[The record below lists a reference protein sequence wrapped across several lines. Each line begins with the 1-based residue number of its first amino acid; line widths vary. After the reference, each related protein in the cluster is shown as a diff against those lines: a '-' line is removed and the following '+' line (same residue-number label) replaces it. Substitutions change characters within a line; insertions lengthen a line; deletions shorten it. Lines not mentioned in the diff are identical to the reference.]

1 MISTMLDS
9 KIKLEVIAKV
19 IQERALKSPNKKVPM
34 HTFLCYNISLKD
46 FIFDYLSEQPSNYK
60 LPVDLPVEI
69 EYTDSRNIGNFDG
82 VPESYGEIL

>member
-19 IQERALKSPNKKVPM
+19 IKERALKSPNKKVPM

-46 FIFDYLSEQPSNYK
+46 FIFDYLSE
-60 LPVDLPVEI
+60 
-69 EYTDSRNIGNFDG
+69 
-82 VPESYGEIL
+82 